1 MNEKNGLE
9 QLAAYEAS
17 RYLPLQDVVL
27 ATMTLDELGVAGV
40 ARKSE
45 RSLAAG
51 WLYDQ
56 AVWLDESDHKAEAAA
71 LEWAAV
77 QVEGGEHDSE
87 GLLVARQTVGE
98 LAAVQ
103 AAQRMRRALKM
114 VAEAMFLAAA
124 TGDTVGAFNTAF
136 GAARFNDL
144 SDVAIFIAD
153 RRTS

>member
-1 MNEKNGLE
+1 MSEKNGLE

-56 AVWLDESDHKAEAAA
+56 AVRLDEDHKAEAAA

-77 QVEGGEHDSE
+77 QVEGGAHDIE

-103 AAQRMRRALKM
+103 AAQRMRKTLKL
-114 VAEAMFLAAA
+114 VSDAMFMAAA
-124 TGDTVGAFNTAF
+124 TGDTLHAFNKVF
-136 GAARFNDL
+136 GADRFDHL
-144 SDVAIFIAD
+144 IDVAIFIAD
-153 RRTS
+153 RRTP